1 MINHF
6 LTKLYVLGI
15 IEGKGEKI
23 VEKNKALPILFL
35 MMFLVM
41 AGFGI
46 IIPVLPFLAEKVG
59 GNPTELGLLMAVYSL
74 MQLFFAPMWG
84 RISDRIGR
92 KPVMLIGIA
101 GLTLSFF
108 LSGMAN
114 SLWLLF
120 VARIVGGI
128 LSSANMPTAMAYVAD
143 ITTPED
149 RGKGMGII
157 GAAIGLGFIF
167 GPAIGGIFSKTSLT
181 LPFYIAGV
189 VALITLVLVAV
200 LLKESLPK
208 EKRAQHLDHQESMW
222 DAFKGPLKVMFI
234 LQLIITLSMA
244 GLEATFAYFAAKK
257 ADIGTVQLG
266 YMFMIMGLGSAIVQ
280 GGLIGPMIKKMG
292 EGAVIRLGIIVSAI
306 GFVLILFSTNFWTSA
321 VFLTIFGLGNGVIRP
336 ALSALLTKG
345 SDTGHGSVT
354 GLLSSFDSFG
364 RIAGPPIGGWLFSMS
379 INLPYISG
387 AILSVFALVLYQIY
401 YKVSAKAQAE

>member
-1 MINHF
+1 ME
-6 LTKLYVLGI
+6 TKR
-15 IEGKGEKI
+15 
-23 VEKNKALPILFL
+23 ALPILFL

-41 AGFGI
+41 VGFGI

-59 GNPTELGLLMAVYSL
+59 GSPTELGLLMAVYSL

-92 KPVMLIGIA
+92 KPVMVIGIA
-101 GLTLSFF
+101 GLALSFF
-108 LSGMAN
+108 ISAMAD
-114 SLWLLF
+114 SLWVLF
-120 VARIVGGI
+120 VARIIGGI

-181 LPFYIAGV
+181 LPFYIAGIV
-189 VALITLVLVAV
+189 SLITLVLVAV
-200 LLKESLPK
+200 LLKESLSQ
-208 EKRAQHLDHQESMW
+208 EKRAKLSDHKESMW
-222 DAFKGPLKVMFI
+222 EAFKGPLKVMFI
-234 LQLIITLSMA
+234 LQLIITLSMS

-266 YMFMIMGLGSAIVQ
+266 YIFMIMGLGSAIVQ
-280 GGLIGPMIKKMG
+280 GGLVGTMIKKMG
-292 EGAVIRLGIIVSAI
+292 EAAVIRLGILVSAI

-321 VFLTIFGLGNGVIRP
+321 VFLTIFGLGNGAIRP
-336 ALSALLTKG
+336 AISAILTKT
-345 SDTGHGSVT
+345 SNVGHGSVT

-364 RIAGPPIGGWLFSMS
+364 RIAGPPLGGWLFSVS
-379 INLPYISG
+379 IGLPYILG
-387 AILSVFALVLYQIY
+387 AALSIFALLLFQFYY
-401 YKVSAKAQAE
+401 KGSYKVSQ

>member
-1 MINHF
+1 MID
-6 LTKLYVLGI
+6 I
-15 IEGKGEKI
+15 GERRNI
-23 VEKNKALPILFL
+23 VETKKALPILFL

-41 AGFGI
+41 VGFGI

-92 KPVMLIGIA
+92 KPVMMIGIA
-101 GLTLSFF
+101 GLALSFF
-108 LSGMAN
+108 ISAMAD
-114 SLWLLF
+114 SLLGLF
-120 VARIVGGI
+120 VARIVGGV

-181 LPFYIAGV
+181 FPFYVAGV
-189 VALITLVLVAV
+189 VSLITLVLVLL

-208 EKRAQHLDHQESMW
+208 EKRAQHSDQKDSMW
-222 DAFKGPLKVMFI
+222 KAFQGPLSVMFI

-244 GLEATFAYFAAKK
+244 GLEATFAYFAAKR
-257 ADIGTVQLG
+257 AEIDTVQLG
-266 YMFMIMGLGSAIVQ
+266 YIFMIMGLGSAVVQ
-280 GGLIGPMIKKMG
+280 GGLVGPMIKKMG
-292 EGAVIRLGIIVSAI
+292 EGAVIRIGIIVSAL
-306 GFVLILFSTNFWTSA
+306 GFVLILFSTNFWTAA

-336 ALSALLTKG
+336 AISALLTK
-345 SDTGHGSVT
+345 SSATGHGSVT

-364 RIAGPPIGGWLFSMS
+364 RIAGPPLGGWLFSISMD
-379 INLPYISG
+379 LPYISG
-387 AILSVFALVLYQIY
+387 AILSVLALILYQVYPRLI
-401 YKVSAKAQAE
+401 K